1 MAEIRA
7 ATNEKVFQI
16 AAFRGLNQ
24 APDGDTKLKL
34 GEAAEMDNF
43 RITRDGNLQ
52 RRPGLR
58 TVVDLETQSPIKG
71 LWVGH
76 IGLYEY
82 MLGACDGMLYQFWKD
97 GDASLAPVPIGEIS
111 TDKDICIFG
120 FSGKAY
126 ILDGSHYWEWDG
138 TEYWEE
144 TGDTPTQVKGYVP
157 LVWTSISPVGASG
170 DESAS
175 LENVNRLT
183 NKRRVWLSPDGNGAT
198 FKLPEKF
205 TNIIRVTDFVS
216 GDVSPEHYSFDGNAQ
231 TISFDFTPG
240 QAVDRFEVEYSVE
253 NDFRSQVEHMQYS
266 ELFSGVQDARVF
278 LYGDGTNKTLYSGID
293 YNGNPRADYFPDL
306 YEAAVGDENTPIT
319 SMIRHY
325 STLAC
330 FKTDSAWS
338 ISANSLSLSD
348 GLNIPAFYV
357 TPVNKSIGN
366 EAPGQATLVLNSPYT
381 LFSNDLYEWK
391 NSSYYTSNLTRDE
404 RQARCISDRV
414 WATLKTFNAKLCK
427 CYDDN
432 AAQEFYICHGGIALV
447 YNYAVDAWSK
457 YSAFPM
463 SCMANIGDDL
473 YVGAP
478 DGKIRRF
485 DGNALDDD
493 GDAISAYWESG
504 SMGFGQEYMRKYSA
518 MTWLSIKPESKSKVS
533 VSVRTDKKLCEEKT
547 IETDAYVFDFAEL
560 DFETLQFDNN
570 YYAQIYREKIKAK
583 KFVYYKLILQ
593 NSTTGTRCTV
603 LSADIRVRFTGM
615 AK

>member
-1 MAEIRA
+1 MAEIKA

-58 TVVDLETQSPIKG
+58 TVVDLETQNPIKG

-76 IGLYEY
+76 IGPYEY
-82 MLGACDGMLYQFWKD
+82 MLGACNGMLYQFWKE
-97 GDASLAPVPIGEIS
+97 GDASLAPVAIGEIG
-111 TDKDICIFG
+111 TDKDVCIFG

-126 ILDGSHYWEWDG
+126 ILDGSCYWEWDG
-138 TEYWEE
+138 TEYWEK
-144 TGDTPTQVKGYVP
+144 TGDTPTRVEGYVP

-205 TNIIRVTDFVS
+205 TNVIRVTDFVS
-216 GDVSPEHYSFDGNAQ
+216 GDVSPEHYSFDGDEK

-253 NDFRSQVEHMQYS
+253 NDFRSQVEQMQYS

-278 LYGDGTNKTLYSGID
+278 LYGNGTNKTLYSGID

-381 LFSNDLYEWK
+381 LFNNDLYEWK

-414 WATLKTFNAKLCK
+414 WATLKTFSAKSCK

-432 AAQEFYICHGGIALV
+432 AAQEFYICYGGIALV

-457 YSAFPM
+457 YSAFSM
-463 SCMANIGDDL
+463 SCMANIGDEL

-485 DGNALDDD
+485 DANALDDD
-493 GDAISAYWESG
+493 GNAILSYWESG

-533 VSVRTDKKLCEEKT
+533 VSVRTDKKLCAEKT

-570 YYAQIYREKIKAK
+570 YYAQIYQEKIKAK

-593 NSTTGTRCTV
+593 NSTTGTRCTI